1 MAHQLLTGSLP
12 LSPDFTQLAKLY
24 AAGNRNF
31 IHFYFGR
38 LHQYELF
45 YTRMIDDYVAQLENY
60 AQVTAA
66 AADEADVSEPI
77 SYESELLRAQADAAQ
92 IIEQAKLQAE
102 RILDDAFNRSGASSQ
117 TPVKSAQR
125 KRA

>member
-1 MAHQLLTGSLP
+1 MAQQIMSGAFP
-12 LSPDFTQLAKLY
+12 LVSNFVQLAKLY

-31 IHFYFGR
+31 INFYFSR

-45 YTRMIDDYVAQLENY
+45 YTRMIDDYTAQLEKY
-60 AQVTAA
+60 GQLSSS
-66 AADEADVSEPI
+66 DGIEAEDSAPV
-77 SYESELLRAQADAAQ
+77 SYEAALLRAQADAAQ

-102 RILDDAFNRSGASSQ
+102 RILDDAYNRSGAVNIAEAK
-117 TPVKSAQR
+117 TPQR